1 MNTDNRDQILEPFF
15 VYKQWSGGIKRF
27 ENLTLEALEKL
38 VKEGYADPEDAQN
51 EAETLGF
58 MLEFMRKF
66 PEVTAHG
73 YAVEGTRHDCRVTL
87 EGLRFDGKPTKEMI
101 LAFVDGFRKADEF
114 ICEANQL
121 YCWYD

>member
-51 EAETLGF
+51 DAQTLGC

-73 YAVEGTRHDCRVTL
+73 YAVEGSRYDCRVTL
-87 EGLRFDGKPTKEMI
+87 EGLRFDGKSSQELKT
-101 LAFVDGFRKADEF
+101 AFIDEFRKADEF
-114 ICEANQL
+114 VCEDNQL
-121 YCWYD
+121 FCWYD